1 MINPEFDFASM
12 LEWIEYGIDEDENLR
27 NVIYGSSVQF
37 IGEYMDWMIEFQM
50 DEEAESLKIEIS
62 ANDIFEALKATSPRL
77 HTPTADLCKIV
88 DKWICKN
95 AISRLLVWRD
105 L

>member
-1 MINPEFDFASM
+1 MANPEFDFASI
-12 LEWIEYGIDEDENLR
+12 LEWLEYGIDDDEHLR

-37 IGEYMDWMIEFQM
+37 VGESMNWMIEFQL
-50 DEEAESLKIEIS
+50 DEDSEALKLEIS
-62 ANDIFEALKATSPRL
+62 ENDIFQALKATSPAL
-77 HTPTADLCKIV
+77 KTPTSDLCKIV

-95 AISRLLVWRD
+95 AIQKLLTWRN